1 MFGLLNGMSAET
13 LTSIPLKTVLGIE
26 QVKSYLP
33 QEVIDAIL
41 QLPDAATLMDI
52 PPQTLVAHI
61 MAIVRHSQD
70 VNGSRG
76 SQETMD
82 IPSGLF
88 ATCPSCKQTKYQQ
101 IESVRLVY

>member
-26 QVKSYLP
+26 QVRSFLP
-33 QEVIDAIL
+33 QEVIDSIM

-52 PPQTLVAHI
+52 PPQVIVAHAL
-61 MAIVRHSQD
+61 AIVRHSQD
-70 VNGSRG
+70 VNGSEG
-76 SQETMD
+76 VQSTMD

-88 ATCPSCKQTKYQQ
+88 ATCNCKQTKYHP

>member
-26 QVKSYLP
+26 QVKAYLP
-33 QEVIDAIL
+33 QGVIDSLL

-52 PPQTLVAHI
+52 PPQVMVAHAL
-61 MAIVRHSQD
+61 AIVRHSQE
-70 VNGSRG
+70 VNESETVQ
-76 SQETMD
+76 STMD

-88 ATCPSCKQTKYQQ
+88 ATCPSCKQTKYQP